1 MADLISCTTE
11 EVKNSAYAEVKI
23 ILHLSGLS
31 GTSSQTIPLV
41 VEQHFFNPS
50 VQEHCVANNT
60 FEQVFTK
67 IMYQQNVHLIMRK
80 CIKYI
85 QPFEPITFFP
95 IY

>member
-1 MADLISCTTE
+1 MTELISCTTE

-23 ILHLSGLS
+23 ILHLS

-60 FEQVFTK
+60 F
-67 IMYQQNVHLIMRK
+67 
-80 CIKYI
+80 
-85 QPFEPITFFP
+85 
-95 IY
+95 